1 MSEAN
6 ATRDVTPPSVRWTAP
21 RGGRWQDGRCW
32 DAGRPPLPDE
42 RACFDRPVAGAIN
55 IHERVAVARV
65 EVDLGDGRATVVLG
79 GPGTLVLTGADRFLG
94 KPVALQ
100 VANGTLRLA
109 PPLRVEVAA
118 TRFGVHA
125 GGRLIVATPHVRA
138 VADDLKFMVS
148 QTGVLELRVVRWDP
162 GFDLDVATSRTLG
175 LGPRIIHYRGSFSYR
190 EDYPPV
196 PRLLAFRSFKEH
208 DGDELLIFG
217 FLPGDQFRF
226 EEDPRQSTD
235 PGKDLRLHAVR
246 FPEAAHGGAARVV
259 RSGRF
264 HYLLPKDRRYPV
276 PSPDATEHPV
286 SRPTTAVLT
295 SRPMTIA
302 KAARA
307 GDTVSLPGGRLL
319 AAISSTQRT
328 LSVAVSSGRRWSRP
342 TELALPSR
350 AIGATAPSLLRLPT
364 GAILL
369 VYQALLPARAAAV
382 AVTTCTEPARAET
395 ADAWAPP
402 RMVSGLDSGIR
413 LANGR
418 LAEGGD
424 ALLLPFTLGSE
435 AGLLTSTD
443 EGTTWR
449 RRGPLLP
456 GPGAG
461 LRYPAAAEVDSGRLL
476 LLGATAT
483 HRIYRS
489 DSCFDDWRAPTEVT
503 TLVAP
508 EAPFALTP
516 LARGAGVMVA
526 WNHHSRRGD
535 GRDRIRLS
543 VATSVDGLRWDR
555 PRLLTPDPS
564 QLATCPSLAP
574 IDNQPGRFVATYVQ
588 LADPESGQGV
598 LQSVEITIP

>member
-1 MSEAN
+1 MSEA
-6 ATRDVTPPSVRWTAP
+6 PSVRWTA
-21 RGGRWQDGRCW
+21 RHGGSWQDGRCW
-32 DAGRPPLPDE
+32 DAGRAPLPDE
-42 RACFDRPVAGAIN
+42 RACFDRPVTGAIN

-65 EVDLGDGRATVVLG
+65 EVELGDGRATVVLG

-100 VANGTLRLA
+100 VAHGTLRLA

-125 GGRLIVATPHVRA
+125 GGRLIVTTPHVRA
-138 VADDLKFMVS
+138 VADDLKLMVS
-148 QTGVLELRVVRWDP
+148 QTGVLELRAERWES

-175 LGPRIIHYRGSFSYR
+175 LGPHIISYRGDFGYL
-190 EDYPPV
+190 EGDYPV
-196 PRLLAFRSFKEH
+196 PRLLSFRRFKEH
-208 DGDELLIFG
+208 DGDELLILG
-217 FLPGDQFRF
+217 FLPGDQLRF
-226 EEDPRQSTD
+226 EEDPEQSTD
-235 PGKDLRLHAVR
+235 PGKELRLDAVR
-246 FPEAAHGGAARVV
+246 FCGAAHGEAARVV

-264 HYLLPKDRRYPV
+264 HYLLPEDRRYPV
-276 PSPDATEHPV
+276 PSPDATEHPG

-295 SRPMTIA
+295 SRPVTIA
-302 KAARA
+302 KAARE
-307 GDTVSLPGGRLL
+307 GDAVSLPGGRLL

-328 LSVAVSSGRRWSRP
+328 LSVAVSSGKSWSRP
-342 TELALPSR
+342 AKLALPSH
-350 AIGATAPSLLRLPT
+350 AIGAMAPSLLRLPS

-369 VYQALLPARAAAV
+369 VYQAMLLARATAV
-382 AVTTCTEPARAET
+382 AATVCPDPGRAGT
-395 ADAWAPP
+395 ADAWASP
-402 RMVSGLDSGIR
+402 RIVSGLDSGMR

-418 LAEGGD
+418 LAKRGD

-443 EGTTWR
+443 EGATWR

-461 LRYPAAAEVDSGRLL
+461 LRYPAVAEVDSGRLL

-574 IDNQPGRFVATYVQ
+574 IDNEPGRFVATYVQ
-588 LADPESGQGV
+588 LADPESGTGV
-598 LQSVEITIP
+598 LQSVELTIP